1 MSMKKVFIYYSHTGN
16 GDFVADILKEKEFEI
31 RKIDTEKKVLPN
43 PFFFKM
49 IVGGFKATIGS
60 SPKLSEYVK
69 NIEDF
74 DEVYIGSPIWNAR
87 LATPTNTLLKE
98 LKLEGKKIT
107 FVLYSGSGT
116 SKGATKKISKLY
128 PEARIINL
136 KEPLKYKEE
145 AANKLSF

>member
-98 LKLEGKKIT
+98 LNLEGKKIT

>member
-1 MSMKKVFIYYSHTGN
+1 MKKVFIYYSHTGN
-16 GDFVADILKEKEFEI
+16 GDFVADMLKEKEFEI
-31 RKIDTEKKVLPN
+31 RKVDTEKKVLPN

-49 IVGGFKATIGS
+49 IVGGFKAMIGS
-60 SPKLSEYVK
+60 APKLSEFAS

-98 LKLEGKKIT
+98 LNLEGKKIT

-116 SKGATKKISKLY
+116 SKGATKKISRLY

-136 KEPLKYKEE
+136 KQPLEYKEE

>member
-1 MSMKKVFIYYSHTGN
+1 MKKVFIYYSHTGN

-49 IVGGFKATIGS
+49 IVGGFKAAIGS
-60 SPKLSEYVK
+60 APKLSEFAS

-98 LKLEGKKIT
+98 LKLEGKKVT

>member
-87 LATPTNTLLKE
+87 FATPTNTLLKE
-98 LKLEGKKIT
+98 LNLEGKKIT

>member
-1 MSMKKVFIYYSHTGN
+1 MKKVFIYYSHTGN

-60 SPKLSEYVK
+60 SPKLSEYAK
-69 NIEDF
+69 NIVDF

-98 LKLEGKKIT
+98 LNLEGKKIT

-136 KEPLKYKEE
+136 KEPLKYQEE

>member
-1 MSMKKVFIYYSHTGN
+1 MPMKKLFIYYSHTGN

-74 DEVYIGSPIWNAR
+74 DDVYIGSPIWNAR
-87 LATPTNTLLKE
+87 FATPTNTLLKE
-98 LKLEGKKIT
+98 LKLEGKKVT

>member
-1 MSMKKVFIYYSHTGN
+1 MKKVFIYYSHTGN

-31 RKIDTEKKVLPN
+31 RKIDTEKKALPN

-98 LKLEGKKIT
+98 LNLEGKKIT